1 MVSADNSILTTDS
14 LYHYGAG
21 IIANKDRF
29 LTRLVEILGG
39 KEALTEMTILSI

>member
-1 MVSADNSILTTDS
+1 MVNADNSILTPS
-14 LYHYGAG
+14 IIIVSVG